1 MANKCIK
8 IVRIQKEVLPTVH
21 SLCQDVSSEVRA
33 SICLQLCFVAE
44 GLGTESVKP
53 ALLPSLVELASDEES
68 NVRYAS
74 VQTIVYLLPQLQE
87 GELFKKQFIDTIDNK
102 KLTLPDLSTDI
113 IKSIIAPLVK
123 KLCESASKSED
134 NVICMIAQEFG
145 KLVLGLESK
154 KSFLHFFLT
163 TQLSK

>member
-1 MANKCIK
+1 M
-8 IVRIQKEVLPTVH
+8 H

-33 SICLQLCFVAE
+33 SICLQLRFVAE
-44 GLGTESVKP
+44 SLGAESVKP

-87 GELFKKQFIDTIDNK
+87 GKFLREQYIGTRNNK
-102 KLTLPDLSTDI
+102 KLILSDLFTDT
-113 IKSIIAPLVK
+113 IKTIIAPLVK

-154 KSFLHFFLT
+154 KLFLHFYW
-163 TQLSK
+163 QYVSK